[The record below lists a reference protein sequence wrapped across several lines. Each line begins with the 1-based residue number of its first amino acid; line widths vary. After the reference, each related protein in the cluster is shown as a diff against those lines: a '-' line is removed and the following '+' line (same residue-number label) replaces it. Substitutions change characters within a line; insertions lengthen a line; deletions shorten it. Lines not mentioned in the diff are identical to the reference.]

1 MLQNNK
7 LPVAMTIPFK
17 SAPVEFHQHQLF
29 PSNVFDLLP
38 EEHDCFLYS
47 ELFEQLDTSSVE
59 QAYSRKGQHAYH
71 PKMIVSILIYAYS
84 RGVFSSRQIERRCC
98 EDLSFMYIAQ
108 SHCPNFRVLSD
119 FRKDHGEF
127 FQTCFKQT
135 VQLAMELKLAS
146 LGHISLDGSKFKA
159 NTSKHKAMS
168 YQRLKEQE
176 QQLTEEIETLIAQA
190 ARCDQ
195 EEDQSYRDR
204 TGYELPEDLQFKQG
218 RLSKVHAAKQA
229 LEAREAALNPGQPI
243 DDKKQISFADTDARI
258 MGKKGDF
265 NYSYNGQISVDAD
278 RQIIVAQHLS
288 LNANDKQE
296 VEPALSALQDSTGR
310 LPDQFSADNGYFS
323 GGNLQVLEQ
332 QSVDAYLAPG
342 KGETTQ
348 LSPLDACERKLVKAD
363 FSYHETDDTYTCPGG
378 QTLSVVRR
386 NAEGQK
392 VYQGQAAVCAEC
404 PYFKRCCQSQKGEA
418 RTLTTDDQEPLRQRM
433 REKMR
438 QPTAKAVYRQRK
450 TIVEP
455 VFGQIKNSG
464 FRGFSV
470 RGKDKVAGEFSLVC
484 ATHNLKKMVKA
495 ISTGFVRP
503 TFGKWALNPAQ

>member
-1 MLQNNK
+1 
-7 LPVAMTIPFK
+7 MTIPFK

-29 PSNVFDLLP
+29 PANIFDLLP

-59 QAYSRKGQHAYH
+59 QSYSRKGQHAYH
-71 PKMIVSILIYAYS
+71 PKLIVSILIYAYS

-176 QQLTEEIETLIAQA
+176 QHLTEEIETLIAQA

-195 EEDQSYRDR
+195 EEDQRYHNQ
-204 TGYELPEDLQFKQG
+204 TGYELPADLQFKQG
-218 RLSKVHAAKQA
+218 RLSKVQAAKQT
-229 LEAREAALNPGQPI
+229 LEAREAELNPDQPI
-243 DDKKQISFADTDARI
+243 DGKKQISFADTDARI

-323 GGNLQVLEQ
+323 GGNLQALEQ

-348 LSPLDACERKLVKAD
+348 LSPLDASERKLVKAD

-438 QPTAKAVYRQRK
+438 QPAAKAVYRQRK
-450 TIVEP
+450 VIVEP

-503 TFGKWALNPAQ
+503 NFGKWALNPAQ